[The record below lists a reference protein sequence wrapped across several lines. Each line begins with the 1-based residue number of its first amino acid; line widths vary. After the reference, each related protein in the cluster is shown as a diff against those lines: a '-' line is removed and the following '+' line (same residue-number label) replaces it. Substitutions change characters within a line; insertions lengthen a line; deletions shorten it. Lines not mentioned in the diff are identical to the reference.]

1 MIKPAPKIDRRTAA
15 DIAQQVQDLLKVY
28 LKDDTPDLSESDKGI
43 SNALIGIFARFA
55 EIIIQR
61 LNKVPDQNLL
71 AFLNLLGASRL
82 PPQPA
87 RVPLTFSLTAGS
99 VTDAV
104 VPAGTQVAAPP
115 GKGEQDPVI
124 FETER
129 ELVVTAAK
137 LESIFVRDPEL
148 DKYANYSNLKD
159 SEIASGFPIFDGDKP
174 IAHIFYLGHDQLF
187 GYDNLHK
194 LSLIFE
200 LEKQIQN
207 PIARNIQWEIWDGFQ
222 GQKLTKESDSTNNL
236 TQNGS
241 VVFTIRNSSFTQKT
255 VNKSTNRW
263 LRCRLQTPIT
273 AALLQQLPNIKN
285 VTITAE
291 VKQDNVN
298 LEAALTN
305 VTPIDLNKGFYP
317 FGEKPKFDDTFYLAS
332 PGAFSQLNS
341 QVTLTINAR
350 DLSAQLKAK
359 EEAIT
364 LKLVWE
370 FYDGKKWE
378 KVGYSSLT
386 KNAGENQEITGTY
399 ESETGFNFRDDT
411 WAFTKL
417 GTVKFTLAS
426 LPEKATVN
434 GVDNYWIRVRIFE
447 GNYGEEAR
455 YQPDIDAPG
464 GYRLIPAS
472 FTPPS
477 ISSIA
482 VSYTL
487 TREGESPQEILTYND
502 FVYQP
507 VDKQVTTSFKPF
519 AATKDDNKTLYL
531 GFTLSANRKFPNQ
544 PLSLYFSPSTIFYGT
559 QPDFPSPTSSPRLIW
574 EYFNTQKTWTKLIVE
589 DETEAF
595 TSPGIVRILPPA
607 DITKK
612 IEFDREQYWLR
623 VQFESG
629 VYKFNP
635 KLKFILLNT
644 TIAAQTVTIRNE
656 ILGSSDTTE
665 RQVFRTTHFPVIQ
678 GQYLEVREPEM
689 PSETE
694 EKGDNAVTV
703 IKNTTGQIQE
713 IWVRWQEVTDFYGSK
728 PRDRHY
734 ILDHITGE
742 IRFGNGING
751 LIPPLGTGNIRM
763 TRYQTGGGT
772 RGNRDPGTIIQLK
785 TTVPYIDKVTNP
797 EATTG
802 GADAESLESLLERA
816 PRQLRHN
823 KRAVTL
829 EDYEDLALLASPE
842 VARAKCI
849 PLLNL
854 LQNPLEVQNSG
865 DQIPKAAGDV
875 SVIIVPYT
883 TATQPI
889 PNVELMNHVRN
900 YLLDHSTPTANISV
914 VGPLY
919 ISMNVEAEIV
929 LTSLEGA
936 SGILQGVEQKIA
948 NFLHPLTG
956 GLSGKGWTFGRKP
969 YASDFYALIEA
980 IPGVNYVRTLKL
992 TSSPQGEELEK
1003 ISNTNRF
1010 LVSSGKHIINLY

>member
-1 MIKPAPKIDRRTAA
+1 MVKPAPKIDERTAA
-15 DIAQQVQDLLKVY
+15 DITQQLQDLLKVY

-43 SNALIGIFARFA
+43 TAALIGVFARFA

-61 LNKVPDQNLL
+61 LNKVPDKNLL

-87 RVPLTFSLTAGS
+87 RVPLTFSLTSGS

-129 ELVVTAAK
+129 ELVVTAANLK
-137 LESIFVRDPEL
+137 SIFVRDPKL

-159 SEIASGFPIFDGDKP
+159 SELASGFPIFDGDTP
-174 IAHIFYLGHDQLF
+174 IEHIFYLGHDQLF
-187 GYDNLHK
+187 GYDHLQE
-194 LSLIFE
+194 LSLSFE

-207 PIARNIQWEIWDGFQ
+207 PIYRTIQWEIWDGIQ
-222 GQKLTKESDSTNNL
+222 GKRLTINSDGTNNL
-236 TQNGS
+236 TQSGS
-241 VVFTIRNSSFTQKT
+241 VVFTIKNSPFTQQT

-273 AALLQQLPNIKN
+273 AGLLQQLPEIKK
-285 VTITAE
+285 VTITAT
-291 VKQDNVN
+291 VQQNNVN

-350 DLSAQLKAK
+350 DLSAQLKAI
-359 EEAIT
+359 EEAIA

-370 FYDGKKWE
+370 FYNNKTWE
-378 KVGYSSLT
+378 KIGYSNLT
-386 KNAGENQEITGTY
+386 KNAGQNQEITGTS
-399 ESETGFNFRDDT
+399 ESKTGFNFTDDT

-434 GVDNYWIRVRIFE
+434 GVEKYWIRVRIFE

-455 YQPDIDAPG
+455 YQADTNTPG

-487 TREGESPQEILTYND
+487 TRKGESPQEILTYND

-519 AATKDDNKTLYL
+519 EPTTYQKKTLYL
-531 GFTLSANRKFPNQ
+531 GFTLPANRKFPNQ

-559 QPDFPSPTSSPRLIW
+559 QPDHPSLTSSPRLIW

-589 DETEAF
+589 DETQAF
-595 TSPGIVRILPPA
+595 TRPGIVRMLPPA
-607 DITKK
+607 DMTKK

-629 VYKFNP
+629 IYKFNP

-644 TIAAQTVTIRNE
+644 TVAAQTVTIRNE
-656 ILGSSDTTE
+656 ILGSSDGTE
-665 RQVFRTTHFPVIQ
+665 NQVFRTTRSPILQ
-678 GQYLEVREPEM
+678 GQSLEVREPEM

-694 EKGDNAVTV
+694 RKGDNGMTV
-703 IKNTTGQIQE
+703 IKNTAGQIQE
-713 IWVRWQEVTDFYGSK
+713 IWVCWQEVPDFYASK

-742 IRFGNGING
+742 IRFGNGLNG

-772 RGNRDPGTIIQLK
+772 RGNRPKGAIVQLK

-797 EATTG
+797 EAATG
-802 GADAESLESLLERA
+802 GADAESLESLRDRA

-875 SVIIVPYT
+875 SVIIVPYS

-889 PNVELMNHVRN
+889 PNVELMNCVRN

-929 LTSLEGA
+929 LTSPEGA
-936 SGILQGVEQKIA
+936 SGILQEVEQKIA

-956 GLSGKGWTFGRKP
+956 GLSGRGWTFGRKP

-980 IPGVNYVRTLKL
+980 IAGVNYVRTLKL
-992 TSSPQGEELEK
+992 TPSPQGEELEK
-1003 ISNTNRF
+1003 ISSTGRF
-1010 LVSSGKHIINLY
+1010 LVSSGKHTINLY